1 MITLEKILL
10 WDLSC
15 LICNLVKSECETNN
29 IYEDKTEY
37 FTRCL
42 IKYTE
47 IKGYEYLIVKTHL
60 TITLIINEFKFT
72 FWVVEI
78 PEIQSWRLFK
88 KYVFKE
94 LKYNFYKI

>member
-29 IYEDKTEY
+29 IYEDQAEY

-47 IKGYEYLIVKTHL
+47 IKGYQYLIVKTHL
-60 TITLIINEFKFT
+60 TITLEFFHKSF
-72 FWVVEI
+72 
-78 PEIQSWRLFK
+78 
-88 KYVFKE
+88 
-94 LKYNFYKI
+94 